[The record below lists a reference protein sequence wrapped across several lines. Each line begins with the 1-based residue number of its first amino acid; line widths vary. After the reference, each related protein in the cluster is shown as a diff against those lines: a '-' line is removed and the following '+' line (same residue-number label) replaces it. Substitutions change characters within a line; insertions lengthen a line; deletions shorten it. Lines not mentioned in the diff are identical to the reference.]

1 MVLIM
6 IFLVCLHLF
15 CNLMYD
21 IRYVHKRPALL
32 QEGCKTNVNKP
43 KIIKIPTKCDPDLSN
58 MEELILQFY
67 SFGMRILNFPLHEL
81 FSKKMCEIL

>member
-1 MVLIM
+1 
-6 IFLVCLHLF
+6 
-15 CNLMYD
+15 MYD
-21 IRYVHKRPALL
+21 IRNVHKRPDLL

-58 MEELILQFY
+58 MEELILQYFC
-67 SFGMRILNFPLHEL
+67 FGMRILNFPLHEL